1 MATNIVTSD
10 GKDLDSRYLG
20 INAKAASAG
29 YADSAG
35 SATNANYAT
44 SAGTATNVTNKGSI
58 SRNGA
63 PVYTYISSV
72 SRIQAAV
79 TGIAFAGD
87 SGASSSDKGIYNQT
101 ASSERSPRFGCF
113 VNKGDWIM
121 APGNATV
128 GIVIYPVKIG

>member
-1 MATNIVTSD
+1 MASNYVTSD

-20 INAKAASAG
+20 INAKATSAG

-35 SATNANYAT
+35 SATNANYAN

-63 PVYTYISSV
+63 PVYTYIPSG
-72 SRIQAAV
+72 SRRQAAV

-87 SGASSSDKGIYNQT
+87 SGASSSEKGIYNQT
-101 ASSERSPRFGCF
+101 ANSSGNPTFGCF

-121 APGNATV
+121 APGNDSV
-128 GIVIYPVKIG
+128 NIVIYPVKIG